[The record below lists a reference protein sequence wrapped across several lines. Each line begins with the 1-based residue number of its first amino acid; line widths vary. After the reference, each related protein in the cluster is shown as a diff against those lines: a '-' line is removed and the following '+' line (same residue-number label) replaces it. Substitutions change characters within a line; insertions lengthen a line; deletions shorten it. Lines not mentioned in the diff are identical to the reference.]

1 MSQHRQPHT
10 ESQPPVGGTSTAGAL
25 HSPAA
30 VARLLTVTL
39 VGLGLDLFTKVWAFK
54 TLMYERVTLPDGSVQ
69 VQSRTYPLLPG
80 WLHFHVTA
88 NQGAVFGV
96 GQGNRWIFVT
106 VSVAAIAFLVYLFA
120 TSAPRQR
127 VYQIIVG

>member
-1 MSQHRQPHT
+1 MSQHRQPPT
-10 ESQPPVGGTSTAGAL
+10 ESQPPVGGTPTPGAL

-30 VARLLTVTL
+30 LARLLTVTL

-80 WLHFHVTA
+80 WLHFHLTA
-88 NQGAVFGV
+88 NHGPVSRL
-96 GQGNRWIFVT
+96 GQGHRL
-106 VSVAAIAFLVYLFA
+106 A
-120 TSAPRQR
+120 R
-127 VYQIIVG
+127 